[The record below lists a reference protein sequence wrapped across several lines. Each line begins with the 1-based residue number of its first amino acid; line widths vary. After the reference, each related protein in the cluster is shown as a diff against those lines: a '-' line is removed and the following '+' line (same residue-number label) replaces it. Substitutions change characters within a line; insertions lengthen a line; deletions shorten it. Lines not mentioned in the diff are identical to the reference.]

1 MNTEEFKN
9 EVLKIF
15 KTQKA
20 KTLFITEDGHVFRLE
35 NKVFCKSHCD
45 RNELKFE
52 ELTQDEFLKKFD
64 SNKASQ
70 TTSEVDFS
78 ALDKLSNPELKKLAA
93 SLDVKSASQKSVDL
107 IEALQAYKDALDD
120 SKKDASKELQEGDE
134 GYVPVASGE
143 ESAEG
148 KANQNPE

>member
-1 MNTEEFKN
+1 MNTEEFKV

-15 KTQKA
+15 KTE
-20 KTLFITEDGHVFRLE
+20 KTLLITADGHVFKTT
-35 NKVFCKSHCD
+35 NKAFCKSHCE

-64 SNKASQ
+64 SDKASK
-70 TTSEVDFS
+70 TTSEVDFL

-93 SLDVKSASQKSVDL
+93 SLGVKSASQKSADL

-120 SKKDASKELQEGDE
+120 SKQEPKKELQEGEE
-134 GYVPVASGE
+134 GYVPVASSE